1 MRQDVSVWLSS
12 CRFLFGG
19 MNLVSLLLTTL
30 NINLN
35 IGDKIMYG
43 NEWLP
48 EVFNSFF
55 NSNMPR
61 VNATAPAINVA
72 ESKDDY
78 IVELAAP
85 GLKKEDFDVTI
96 NADGDLRIKME
107 NRREK
112 EETHVHYLRREFALG
127 KYERTLLLPEDVDK
141 ARIEASVADGVL
153 TVKLPKL
160 AKAEAQVARQIEIG

>member
-1 MRQDVSVWLSS
+1 
-12 CRFLFGG
+12 
-19 MNLVSLLLTTL
+19 
-30 NINLN
+30 
-35 IGDKIMYG
+35 MYG

-55 NSNMPR
+55 NNNMPR

-78 IVELAAP
+78 VVELAAP
-85 GLKKEDFDVTI
+85 GLAKGDFDVAI
-96 NADGDLRIKME
+96 NADGDLHIKME
-107 NRREK
+107 NHREK
-112 EETHVHYLRREFALG
+112 ETGHAHYLRCEFAFG
-127 KYERTLLLPEDVDK
+127 KYEQTLILPDDVDK

-160 AKAEAQVARQIEIG
+160 VKPETQVARRIEIG